1 MVCYN
6 NYQPPMMDSYNHSA
20 PSNSCF
26 GGGEGFSCIINLI
39 IILVVLQFLTSILCP
54 TTCDIC

>member
-6 NYQPPMMDSYNHSA
+6 NYTQPVMDN
-20 PSNSCF
+20 SNQNCSCMC
-26 GGGEGFSCIINLI
+26 GNGKGFSCIINLI
-39 IILVVLQFLTSILCP
+39 IILVVLQFLSQLLCS